1 MKHIVVKPNPL
12 HLRVYINDTPS
23 LDLIPKEVI
32 NMIISELDKQIQSE
46 VLSKKNKPPD

>member
-12 HLRVYINDTPS
+12 HLHVYINDTPS
-23 LDLIPKEVI
+23 LDLIPKEII

-46 VLSKKNKPPD
+46 VLNEKTKPPN